1 MMTSI
6 DLSDLPLL
14 TEVVE
19 MEHESAVIPTLTEV
33 VPAKILPP
41 VATPPNDTAGVE
53 EAVLQ
58 QNFES
63 HSIADMASKPVWNA
77 QPETATMP
85 SAVAIEHCIS
95 KAEMQQLID
104 HFETHLESVFTDKL
118 NRHLEQLHHQA
129 VKLAI
134 AELKSELPGL
144 LGKVLNASDIPR

>member
-6 DLSDLPLL
+6 DLSDLRLL

-53 EAVLQ
+53 EVVLQ

-77 QPETATMP
+77 QPETPTMP

-95 KAEMQQLID
+95 KAEMQQ
-104 HFETHLESVFTDKL
+104 
-118 NRHLEQLHHQA
+118 
-129 VKLAI
+129 
-134 AELKSELPGL
+134 
-144 LGKVLNASDIPR
+144 